1 MYLSY
6 DAHAQAVLDRQGSLR
21 READLHRLAATIPRR
36 SLAERLRCAA
46 AWLRLPVAHPC
57 TTTPQGARP

>member
-1 MYLSY
+1 MLVSY
-6 DAHAQAVLDRQGSLR
+6 DAHAQAVRDRQQSLR
-21 READLHRLAATIPRR
+21 RDADLHRLVAAVPRR
-36 SLAERLRCAA
+36 SLAGRLRCAA